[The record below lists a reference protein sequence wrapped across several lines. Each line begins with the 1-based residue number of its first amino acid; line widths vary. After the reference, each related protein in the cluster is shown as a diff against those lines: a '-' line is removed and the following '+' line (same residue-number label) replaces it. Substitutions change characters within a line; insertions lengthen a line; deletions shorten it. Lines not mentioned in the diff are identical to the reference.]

1 MNRITILSLDDEPE
15 VRQAISRDLEPFD
28 KLFRIEVAEDVDDA
42 REVIEAIRSEDDRVG
57 LILCDHRLPGT
68 SGVDFL
74 IELESMEAGQGIR
87 KVLVTGQADQ
97 QDTILAINT
106 GGLDHYIAKPW
117 RTEELQQIVKQQ
129 LTEYVLDKD
138 IDPIPYLSM
147 LDDPRLFDRIAKG
160 PSID

>member
-1 MNRITILSLDDEPE
+1 MNRITILSLEDEPE
-15 VRQAISRDLEPFD
+15 VRQAITRDLEPFA
-28 KLFRIEVAEDVDDA
+28 KLFRIEAAEDVEDA
-42 REVIEAIRSEDDRVG
+42 RELIQSIRDDGDRVG

-68 SGVDFL
+68 TGVEFL
-74 IELESMEAGQGIR
+74 VQLEGDEDHKGIR

-97 QDTILAINT
+97 QDTIRAINT

-117 RTEELQQIVKQQ
+117 QSETLRTIVREQ
-129 LTEYVLDKD
+129 LTEFILDQD
-138 IDPIPYLSM
+138 IDPIPYISM